1 MIYFCVGMETTNIA
15 PAQSAQGSTRPSVGS
30 SPKSL
35 PTVSWKAVAMPRAG
49 DYEKV
54 SSSPQVNTVTK
65 RMAKASVRHTHDSP
79 SRGGVFS
86 GLSLSYRRLVTFP
99 CAVWNGGSVSWATF
113 GASFIWPPKQA
124 SAL

>member
-1 MIYFCVGMETTNIA
+1 MIYFCVVMDTTNIA
-15 PAQSAQGSTRPSVGS
+15 PAQSAKGSTRPSVGS

-54 SSSPQVNTVTK
+54 SSSPQVNTGTK

-79 SRGGVFS
+79 SRGE
-86 GLSLSYRRLVTFP
+86 SLQW
-99 CAVWNGGSVSWATF
+99 AISVISTACDLPMCSLEWR
-113 GASFIWPPKQA
+113 
-124 SAL
+124 